1 MRDSSDNRSDDN
13 KPVGEVIVTGPLG
26 ETRANRNR
34 LMITTVVAGHA
45 IKHIFAAG
53 FFILLPELKRE
64 MRLSN
69 SSIGSLSTSRMVAG
83 GVLNLIAGVL
93 ADRLPHRWVSILTA
107 SMCFLGIFY
116 FLLGWAPNF
125 GVLVFAAVFSSIAI
139 TLWHPSAIGALAR
152 RFSKQRGLAIS
163 LHGSGGSVGEALGPL
178 FAGALLLVFTWREI
192 FQLSAIP
199 ALTAG
204 GVIWVLLRQIPVT
217 IGNPTPIQEYF
228 KAVTEFL
235 GNRRLQV
242 LLVMV
247 ACFSTATGSLMTF
260 LPIYLREDVGFSPF
274 EVGFFVALSQGVG
287 IISQPLM
294 GYLSDRHGRRSVL
307 LPATLALGV
316 LLLILYIVP
325 FGIFLIITI
334 VALGAFAFPLL
345 AVFLASASDIAGE
358 DLQATTVALVFAS
371 TTVFAGVSPGVSGLL
386 ADAFGIK
393 TVFLFAGIAALA
405 TAVLVFLQGWL
416 GHRSPTES
424 ETTS

>member
-1 MRDSSDNRSDDN
+1 MRESNDNQPNESVQGVVGLDQ
-13 KPVGEVIVTGPLG
+13 VGEERPS
-26 ETRANRNR
+26 RNR

-45 IKHIFAAG
+45 MKHIFAAG

-69 SSIGSLSTSRMVAG
+69 ASIGSLSTSRMVAG
-83 GVLNLIAGVL
+83 GLLNLIAGVL
-93 ADRLPHRWVSILTA
+93 ADRLPHRWVHILTV

-116 FLLGWAPNF
+116 FLIGWAPNF

-152 RFSKQRGLAIS
+152 RFRKQRGLAIS

-178 FAGALLLVFTWREI
+178 AAGALLLLFTWREI

-199 ALTAG
+199 ALLAG
-204 GVIWVLLRQIPVT
+204 GTIWILLRQIPVT
-217 IGNPTPIQEYF
+217 IGDPTPLQAYF
-228 KAVTEFL
+228 KAVRAFL
-235 GNRRLQV
+235 GNRRLQM

-260 LPIYLREDVGFSPF
+260 LPIYLREDMSFSPF
-274 EVGFFVALSQGVG
+274 EVGFFVAMSQGVG

-294 GYLSDRHGRRSVL
+294 GHLSDRHGRRSVL
-307 LPATLALGV
+307 LPTTFALGV
-316 LLLILYIVP
+316 LLLILYVVP
-325 FGIFLIITI
+325 FGVYLIITI

-345 AVFLASASDIAGE
+345 ALFLASASDIAGE
-358 DLQATTVALVFAS
+358 DLQATTVSLVFAS

-393 TVFLFAGIAALA
+393 TVFLFGGAAALVS
-405 TAVLVFLQGWL
+405 TVLIFLQGWL
-416 GHRSPTES
+416 GDRPQVERG
-424 ETTS
+424 TSS